1 MGTGQDSHTA
11 AVMRILVVEDEPSV
25 AQFLAEA
32 IRDAGNEVLV
42 ALDGTEALDV
52 LEATPVDGVFLD
64 LIMPG
69 LSGLSLLALVRNRHP
84 QVPVVVLSAHAADDE
99 TAARAKELGAVA
111 VLEKPAALAELSEI
125 LSRLQSGG

>member
-32 IRDAGNEVLV
+32 IRAAGHEVLV
-42 ALDGTEALDV
+42 ALDGAEAFDV
-52 LEATPVDGVFLD
+52 LEATPVAGVFLD

-69 LSGLSLLALVRNRHP
+69 LSGIPLLVKIRTRHP
-84 QVPVVVLSAHAADDE
+84 DLPVVILSAHAEGEA
-99 TAARAKELGAVA
+99 AARAMELGAVA
-111 VLEKPAALAELSEI
+111 VLEKPAALAQLDEI
-125 LSRLQSGG
+125 LSRLQSAC

>member
-32 IRDAGNEVLV
+32 IKVAGHEVLV
-42 ALDGTEALDV
+42 ALDGAEAFDV

-69 LSGLSLLALVRNRHP
+69 LSGIPLLVKIHTRHP
-84 QVPVVVLSAHAADDE
+84 DLPVVILSGHAGGEA
-99 TAARAKELGAVA
+99 AARAMELGAVA
-111 VLEKPAALAELSEI
+111 VLGKPAALAQISEI
-125 LSRLQSGG
+125 LSRLQSAC